1 MLDAVPP
8 FLGRIGRKGLKG
20 MTNGQRSDMID
31 QNVMDQNVMDQNV
44 MEAVRRL
51 PGKTSFYYENLVT
64 GEWAAWK
71 ENEQMMAASVIKLFV
86 MVEAFVRFEEGTLSP
101 DRIVCMKRED
111 CVPSCG
117 ALTYLHDGIEV
128 TVYDLVTLMIIF
140 SDNTATNVL
149 IDLLGIDEI
158 NRTIRGMGFYDTLLQ
173 RKMYDAE
180 KSKRGI
186 QNYITAAETGR
197 LLKEMFF
204 GRLVSRKASEA
215 MIAILKNQQL
225 CSKIPFYLQALPE
238 EPEIAHKTG
247 EDCGI
252 THDVGIIYAKQPFI
266 VCFCGNETDT
276 PAYERVMAEASL
288 RLYRRNQEV

>member
-1 MLDAVPP
+1 
-8 FLGRIGRKGLKG
+8 
-20 MTNGQRSDMID
+20 
-31 QNVMDQNVMDQNV
+31 
-44 MEAVRRL
+44 MEAIQRL

-64 GEWAAWK
+64 GERAAWN
-71 ENEQMMAASVIKLFV
+71 ENERMMAASVIKLFV
-86 MVEAFVRFEEGTLSP
+86 MTEAFARFEKGALSP
-101 DRIVCMKRED
+101 DQMIRMKRED

-149 IDLLGIDEI
+149 IDLLGMEEI
-158 NRTIRGMGFYDTLLQ
+158 NRTIRGMGFCDTLLQ
-173 RKMYDAE
+173 RKMYDTG
-180 KSKRGI
+180 KSKMGI

-197 LLKEMFF
+197 LLKEMYF
-204 GRLVSRKASEA
+204 GRLVSGKASEA
-215 MIAILKNQQL
+215 MISILKNQQL
-225 CSKIPFYLQALPE
+225 NSKIPFYLQALPE

-247 EDCGI
+247 EDSKI

-288 RLYRRNQEV
+288 QLYRRNQEV